1 MKVQVLP
8 LKVDLCTNV
17 YYMIIWI
24 ITKSNISLLSHI
36 FIIYSNIYL
45 WQPSLLLGIG
55 GAVKNKANYI
65 LC

>member
-17 YYMIIWI
+17 YYTIWI
-24 ITKSNISLLSHI
+24 LTKSNISSLSHI

-45 WQPSLLLGIG
+45 WQPSLLLGTG
-55 GAVKNKANYI
+55 DAVKNKAN
-65 LC
+65 